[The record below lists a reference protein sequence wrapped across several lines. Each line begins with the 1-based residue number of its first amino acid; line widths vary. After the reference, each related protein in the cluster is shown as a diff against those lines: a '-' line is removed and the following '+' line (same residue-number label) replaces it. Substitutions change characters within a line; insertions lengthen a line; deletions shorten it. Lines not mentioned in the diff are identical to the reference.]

1 MIQLYKRIH
10 RMREKY
16 VDTIAKLYDYATT
29 VYTKKQY
36 TQWFDTK
43 EGGYTYGSF
52 KTKCDSLSK
61 TLTQYGIGAGDK
73 VAILSQST
81 PNWSVAFFSIT
92 AFGRIAIPILP
103 DSSENE
109 VTNIINHSESK
120 VIFVSQRLRGKISQK
135 IIDKMVLVIDLDT
148 FDFIKVD
155 EEKFTC
161 DGKPAVPTPDEIAT
175 IIYTSGTTGSA
186 KGVVLSHRNLASN
199 VITCYHA
206 CKRTDKDR
214 WLSILPMAH
223 TLEMTLGMLYPMY
236 CGASVYYLQKPPV
249 PSLLMKALQIVKPT
263 TMLTVP
269 MIIEKVYKNSI
280 LPTIKKSR
288 TLSWMNENMNCLMCR
303 IIGMKLK
310 KTFGGHV
317 SFYGIGGAKLDP
329 EVEAFLLK
337 AKFPYAIGYGL
348 TETSPLLGYAMHG
361 WRAVG
366 SLGYPVYNVQL
377 KLHDVNPE
385 TGEGE
390 IVAKGP
396 NVMLG
401 YYKDP
406 KRTKSVFT
414 EDGWFR
420 TSDIAVQDEKG
431 RFYIKGRN
439 SNMILGPSGENIYP
453 EEIENVINN
462 IEGVSESIVVER
474 EGKLVALVQ
483 PAENFIDWNNESED
497 KIYEKL
503 DKWKASLLKF
513 TNKNVSKASQVNS
526 VEVMKEP
533 FEKTATQKIRRFKY
547 KDEAPTVEAQKA
559 ETEKSK
565 K

>member
-16 VDTIAKLYDYATT
+16 VDTIAKLYEFATT

-52 KTKCDSLSK
+52 KSKCDNLSK

-81 PNWSVAFFSIT
+81 PNWSVAFYST
-92 AFGRIAIPILP
+92 TVFGRIAIPILP

-120 VIFVSQRLRGKISQK
+120 VIFVSQRLRSKISQE

-148 FDFIKVD
+148 FEFIKAD
-155 EEKFTC
+155 DEKFTC
-161 DGKPAVPTPDEIAT
+161 DGKPSVPTPDEIAT

-186 KGVVLSHRNLASN
+186 KGVVLSHRNLTSN
-199 VITCYHA
+199 VITCYHS

-249 PSLLMKALQIVKPT
+249 PSLLMKALKVVKPT

-288 TLSWMNENMNCLMCR
+288 TLTWMNENMNGLMCR

-317 SFYGIGGAKLDP
+317 TFYGIGGAKLDP

-474 EGKLVALVQ
+474 DGKLVALVQ
-483 PAENFIDWNNESED
+483 PTENFIDWDKESED

-547 KDEAPTVEAQKA
+547 KESAPTVE
-559 ETEKSK
+559 EEKK
-565 K
+565 DN

>member
-1 MIQLYKRIH
+1 MLQLYKRMQ

-16 VDTIAKLYDYATT
+16 VDTLAKLYDYATT
-29 VYTKKQY
+29 VYSKKQY
-36 TQWFDTK
+36 TQWYDTK
-43 EGGYTYGSF
+43 EGGYTYSSF
-52 KTKCDSLSK
+52 KGKCDSLSK
-61 TLTQYGIGAGDK
+61 KLTQYGIGAGDK
-73 VAILSQST
+73 VAILSQSM
-81 PNWSVAFFSIT
+81 PNWSVAFFSVVP
-92 AFGRIAIPILP
+92 FGRIAIPILP

-120 VIFVSQRLRGKISQK
+120 VLFVSERLAYKVSQEVK
-135 IIDKMVLVIDLDT
+135 DRLTLLIDIDT
-148 FDFIKVD
+148 FEVIQAD
-155 EEKFTC
+155 EDQFTC
-161 DGKPAVPTPDEIAT
+161 DGRTSVPTPDDIAA

-199 VITCYHA
+199 VITCYHS

-214 WLSILPMAH
+214 WLSVLPMAH
-223 TLEMTLGMLYPMY
+223 TLEMTLSMLYPMY
-236 CGASVYYLQKPPV
+236 CGATVYYLPKPPV
-249 PSLLMKALQIVKPT
+249 ASLLMKALKMVKPT

-269 MIIEKVYKNSI
+269 LIIEKVYKGSV

-288 TLSWMNENMNCLMCR
+288 TLTWMNEHMNWLMCK

-310 KTFGGHV
+310 ATFGGHI

-329 EVEAFLLK
+329 EVEKFLLK
-337 AKFPYAIGYGL
+337 AGFPYAIGYGL

-366 SLGYPVYNVQL
+366 SFGYPVYNVKL

-390 IVAKGP
+390 IIAKGP

-431 RFYIKGRN
+431 RFFIKGRN
-439 SNMILGPSGENIYP
+439 NNMILGPSGENIYP

-462 IEGVSESIVVER
+462 VEGVSESIVVER
-474 EGKLVALVQ
+474 DGKLVALVQ
-483 PAENFIDWNNESED
+483 PEENSIQWDKESED
-497 KIYEKL
+497 KFYEKL
-503 DKWKASLLKF
+503 DSWKAKVMKI

-547 KDEAPTVEAQKA
+547 KDSAPTVEEEQK
-559 ETEKSK
+559 EKSE
-565 K
+565 

>member
-1 MIQLYKRIH
+1 MQ

-16 VDTIAKLYDYATT
+16 VDTIAKLYEYATT
-29 VYTKKQY
+29 VYSKKQY
-36 TQWFDTK
+36 TQWYDTK
-43 EGGYTYGSF
+43 EGGYTYASF
-52 KTKCDSLSK
+52 KTKCDSISK
-61 TLTQYGIGAGDK
+61 KLTQYGIGAGDK
-73 VAILSQST
+73 VAILSQSM
-81 PNWSVAFFSIT
+81 PNWSVAFYAT
-92 AFGRIAIPILP
+92 TVFGRISIPILP

-120 VIFVSQRLRGKISQK
+120 VLFVSERLLPKVSK
-135 IIDKMVLVIDLDT
+135 EVMDKMVLVVNMDT
-148 FDFIKVD
+148 LEAIKADD
-155 EEKFTC
+155 EHFTC

-199 VITCYHA
+199 VITCYHS

-249 PSLLMKALQIVKPT
+249 PSILMKALKIVKPT

-288 TLSWMNENMNCLMCR
+288 TLSWMNEHMNGLMCK

-310 KTFGGHV
+310 GTFGGKV
-317 SFYGIGGAKLDP
+317 TFYGIGGAKLDP

-337 AKFPYAIGYGL
+337 ANFPYAIGYGL

-366 SLGYPVYNVQL
+366 SLGYPVYNVKL
-377 KLHDVNPE
+377 KLYNVNPE

-420 TSDIAVQDEKG
+420 TSDIAVQDKKG

-439 SNMILGPSGENIYP
+439 NNMILGASGENIYP

-462 IEGVSESIVVER
+462 VEGVNESIVVER
-474 EGKLVALVQ
+474 GGKLIALVQ
-483 PAENFIDWNNESED
+483 PQDNFIQWDKESED

-503 DKWKASLLKF
+503 DAWKAKVLKIV
-513 TNKNVSKASQVNS
+513 NKNVSKASQVSS

-547 KDEAPTVEAQKA
+547 KESAPTVE
-559 ETEKSK
+559 EEKK
-565 K
+565 DK

>member
-1 MIQLYKRIH
+1 MIQFYKRIQ

-16 VDTIAKLYDYATT
+16 VDTIAKLYEYATT
-29 VYTKKQY
+29 VYSKKQY
-36 TQWFDTK
+36 TQWYDTK
-43 EGGYTYGSF
+43 EGGYTYASF
-52 KTKCDSLSK
+52 KNRCDGLSK

-73 VAILSQST
+73 VAILSQSM
-81 PNWSVAFFSIT
+81 PNWSVAFYAT
-92 AFGRIAIPILP
+92 TVFGRISIPILP

-120 VIFVSQRLRGKISQK
+120 VLFVSERLLPKVSK
-135 IIDKMVLVIDLDT
+135 EVMDKMVLVVNMDSLEI
-148 FDFIKVD
+148 IKSD
-155 EEKFTC
+155 DEKFTC
-161 DGKPAVPTPDEIAT
+161 DGKPSVPTPDEIAT

-199 VITCYHA
+199 VITSYHS
-206 CKRTDKDR
+206 CKRTAKDR

-249 PSLLMKALQIVKPT
+249 PSILMKALKIVKPT

-269 MIIEKVYKNSI
+269 MIIEKVYKNSVV
-280 LPTIKKSR
+280 PTIKKSR
-288 TLSWMNENMNCLMCR
+288 TLTWMNENMNGLMCK

-310 KTFGGHV
+310 ATFGGHV
-317 SFYGIGGAKLDP
+317 TFYGIGGAKLDP

-337 AKFPYAIGYGL
+337 AGFPYAIGYGL

-406 KRTKSVFT
+406 QRTKSVFT

-420 TSDIAVQDEKG
+420 TSDIAVQDKKG

-462 IEGVSESIVVER
+462 VEGVNESIVVER
-474 EGKLVALVQ
+474 NGKLVALVQ
-483 PAENFIDWNNESED
+483 PQDNFIQWDKESED
-497 KIYEKL
+497 KLYEKL
-503 DKWKASLLKF
+503 DAWKSKLLKVV
-513 TNKNVSKASQVNS
+513 NKNVSKASQVSS

-547 KDEAPTVEAQKA
+547 KTSAPTVE
-559 ETEKSK
+559 EDK
-565 K
+565 KK

>member
-1 MIQLYKRIH
+1 MIQFYKRIQ

-16 VDTIAKLYDYATT
+16 VDTIAKLYEYATT
-29 VYTKKQY
+29 VYSKKQY
-36 TQWFDTK
+36 TQWYDTK
-43 EGGYTYGSF
+43 EGGYTYASF
-52 KTKCDSLSK
+52 KNRCDGLSK
-61 TLTQYGIGAGDK
+61 VLTQYGIGAGDK
-73 VAILSQST
+73 VAILSQSM
-81 PNWSVAFFSIT
+81 PNWSVAFYAT
-92 AFGRIAIPILP
+92 TVFGRISIPILP

-120 VIFVSQRLRGKISQK
+120 VLFVSERLINKVSK
-135 IIDKMVLVIDLDT
+135 EVMDKMVLVINMDNLEV
-148 FDFIKVD
+148 IKAD
-155 EEKFTC
+155 DEKFTC

-199 VITCYHA
+199 VITCYHS
-206 CKRTDKDR
+206 CKRTSKDR

-249 PSLLMKALQIVKPT
+249 PSILMKALKIVKPT

-269 MIIEKVYKNSI
+269 MIIEKVYKNSVV
-280 LPTIKKSR
+280 PTIKKSR
-288 TLSWMNENMNCLMCR
+288 TLSWMNEHMNGIMCK

-310 KTFGGHV
+310 ATFGGHV
-317 SFYGIGGAKLDP
+317 TFYGIGGAKLDP

-337 AKFPYAIGYGL
+337 AGFPYAIGYGL
-348 TETSPLLGYAMHG
+348 TETSPLLGYAMNG
-361 WRAVG
+361 WRTVG

-377 KLHDVNPE
+377 KLHNVNPE

-406 KRTKSVFT
+406 QRTKSVFT

-420 TSDIAVQDEKG
+420 TSDIAVQDKKG

-462 IEGVSESIVVER
+462 VEGVNESIVVER
-474 EGKLVALVQ
+474 NGKLVALVQ
-483 PAENFIDWNNESED
+483 PQDNFIQWDKESED
-497 KIYEKL
+497 KLYEKL
-503 DKWKASLLKF
+503 DAWKSKVLKVV
-513 TNKNVSKASQVNS
+513 NKNVSKASQVSS

-547 KDEAPTVEAQKA
+547 KTSAPTVE
-559 ETEKSK
+559 EEKK